1 MENSPYLSDEV
12 LLAYIASNPPSG
24 HLKQIMI
31 ANSQLSDQVKLAL
44 QASNIPVGTMNQ
56 IANVKKGFSGR
67 TILYFEI
74 NQLKAEFEG
83 LYNDI
88 IRDALLNEDENA
100 TYDELVTILKQFEDQ
115 TRLKLLLSTY
125 IVKKRFSIGRRDEK

>member
-1 MENSPYLSDEV
+1 MIEKIPGLVIDKLNEIKEEIDAKRNKIVEGASQALINLMANSNSNNAVRDALMENSPYLSDEV

-56 IANVKKGFSGR
+56 IANVR
-67 TILYFEI
+67 RILWTDYSVF
-74 NQLKAEFEG
+74 
-83 LYNDI
+83 
-88 IRDALLNEDENA
+88 
-100 TYDELVTILKQFEDQ
+100 
-115 TRLKLLLSTY
+115 
-125 IVKKRFSIGRRDEK
+125 